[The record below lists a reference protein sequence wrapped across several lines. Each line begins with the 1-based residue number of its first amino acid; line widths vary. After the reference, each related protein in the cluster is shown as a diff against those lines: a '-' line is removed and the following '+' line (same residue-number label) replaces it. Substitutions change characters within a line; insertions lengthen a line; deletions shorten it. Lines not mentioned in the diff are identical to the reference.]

1 MLLSYTAVI
10 AGSMLSATASPQI
23 TVHVSFE
30 VVDPPIQVHPVS
42 AFHASFYLNSNGFS
56 SNLIG
61 NCKEISK

>member
-10 AGSMLSATASPQI
+10 AGSMLSATASTQI

-30 VVDPPIQVHPVS
+30 VVDPPVQVHQVS
-42 AFHASFYLNSNGFS
+42 AFHARFYVNSIGFS
-56 SNLIG
+56 CNLIR